1 MTRHSARADRDVS
14 GWMPLLGRRRDDTE
28 LSPAGQMA
36 SDELAAR
43 FERTPIAH
51 IVSSPFY
58 RCLQT
63 VAPIAVAKNI
73 PIKAEPGIC
82 EVLST
87 FPPGFWETE
96 RLAQEFPMIDQQY
109 QPVMKRQDL
118 SQEYGD
124 GQAANRSQNVA
135 MAVRKQLKGPI
146 LFCGHGASCL
156 GIASAFG
163 ASGYVG
169 YSSFSHFRPITGSNE
184 SSSGQWRVMTF
195 GDVSHLSADL
205 RQQSLDSAW

>member
-14 GWMPLLGRRRDDTE
+14 DWTPLPGRRRDDTE
-28 LSPAGQMA
+28 ISPGGKLA
-36 SDELAAR
+36 SEQLAAR
-43 FERTPIAH
+43 LENAPVSH

-63 VAPIAVAKNI
+63 IAPIASAKGI
-73 PIKAEPGIC
+73 LIKVEPGIC

-96 RLAQEFPMIDQQY
+96 RLAQEFPIDTSY
-109 QPVMKRQDL
+109 QPVLKRKDL
-118 SQEYGD
+118 RQEYGD
-124 GQAANRSQNVA
+124 GQAADRSKTVA
-135 MAVRKQLKGPI
+135 QALRKQLDGPI

-163 ASGYVG
+163 AQGYVG
-169 YSSFSHFRPITGSNE
+169 YSSVSHFEPTKPKDMAQTQS
-184 SSSGQWRVMTF
+184 RVRQF
-195 GDVSHLSADL
+195 GDVSHLSGDL